1 VIPSHTK
8 EKRDMHNLTAT
19 VPDDATLIKDDG
31 DAVIGAVWRG
41 EDNTGPWPGECWKLA
56 TVAHGKTVS
65 VRRSESEAIRDVRNA
80 RG

>member
-1 VIPSHTK
+1 
-8 EKRDMHNLTAT
+8 MHNLTAA

-31 DAVIGAVWRG
+31 DAVIGATWRADG
-41 EDNTGPWPGECWKLA
+41 TGPWPGEAWKF
-56 TVAHGKTVS
+56 VSIHHGKTVS